1 MPTGYRIT
9 FLRRGEHM
17 VVLPLFT
24 GEREEIFKEYEG
36 KVRDFI
42 NAVGGTDEKCTL
54 VTRTL
59 EELTV
64 GRITPKDME
73 RAQHIPP
80 WLRNVCNNLLGGPK
94 LWEPPS
100 P

>member
-1 MPTGYRIT
+1 
-9 FLRRGEHM
+9 M

-24 GEREEIFKEYEG
+24 GVREDIFKSYEATI
-36 KVRDFI
+36 RDFI
-42 NAVGGTDEKCTL
+42 NASGGADDKCTL

-64 GRITPKDME
+64 GRITPSDME
-73 RAQHIPP
+73 RAKFIPA
-80 WLRNVCNNLLGGPK
+80 WLRDTCNDLLGGPK
-94 LWEPPS
+94 LWKPPT